1 MKTCPVF
8 IFLALVNIGRAQNWH
23 DQFVLPFGHSFGDTF
38 LIKGD
43 DTCSTEQDLGRSI
56 RFGSHQYDSVHVCTN
71 GYLSF
76 GRENSNYDPSFF
88 DSPGSPVLAAYLSDV
103 QTYDNLLDYGCS
115 MINYDTQQDYY
126 PIVQEDICEL
136 FLYNSNPVFYQWLN
150 SDYIADDALRSQV
163 EAWRSTAFNSQDLNV
178 QFDDEITLDLMG
190 SNTKANLANNI
201 FKRKITSESDLNLLT
216 ELIQQVNQET
226 RFVARIG
233 YVATYYKVGA
243 FQQRI
248 DGFNSY
254 QIIIVCNDAETG
266 VPEDDDCFSLLDYVE
281 IGWSDNTV
289 SAATSARAGF
299 NDNFGLIT

>member
-1 MKTCPVF
+1 MC
-8 IFLALVNIGRAQNWH
+8 
-23 DQFVLPFGHSFGDTF
+23 
-38 LIKGD
+38 
-43 DTCSTEQDLGRSI
+43 
-56 RFGSHQYDSVHVCTN
+56 
-71 GYLSF
+71 
-76 GRENSNYDPSFF
+76 
-88 DSPGSPVLAAYLSDV
+88 
-103 QTYDNLLDYGCS
+103 
-115 MINYDTQQDYY
+115 
-126 PIVQEDICEL
+126 IVQEKICEL

-163 EAWRSTAFNSQDLNV
+163 EAWRSTAFNSQNLNV

-243 FQQRI
+243 YQQRI

-266 VPEDDDCFSLLDYVE
+266 VPEDDDCYSLLDYVE
-281 IGWSDNTV
+281 IGWSDNTI

-299 NDNFGLIT
+299 NDNSGLIT